1 MNEQFRLKTT
11 NGALLVMLLVAAGPL
26 SAREV
31 FRAEDENGVVSFSD
45 VASPGAEVILLAS
58 AQVRE
63 DTFARQQRI
72 IEQQLSVAKSLE
84 ESRLAREAARTRRLE
99 ALANARPRTV
109 YYREPD
115 RTRFVGGVYRHHWRP
130 GYPWKP
136 GHPGVRPPHPS
147 LPIEPP
153 PGGGGH
159 GTRLNPPSRTVP
171 LPPLKGWRN

>member
-1 MNEQFRLKTT
+1 MLV
-11 NGALLVMLLVAAGPL
+11 LLVTSVPL

-58 AQVRE
+58 AEVGE

-99 ALANARPRTV
+99 ALASARPRTV
-109 YYREPD
+109 YYREPE
-115 RTRFVGGVYRHHWRP
+115 RTRYVGGVYRRHWRP
-130 GYPWKP
+130 DYPWKP
-136 GHPGVRPPHPS
+136 GHPGMRPPHPS
-147 LPIEPP
+147 LPIQPP
-153 PGGGGH
+153 PGGH
-159 GTRLNPPSRTVP
+159 RTRLNPPSRTVP
-171 LPPLKGWRN
+171 LPPLKAWRN